1 MAVIAILFCF
11 YYAWIVMADEK
22 TRKIKILDTT
32 LRDGEQAPGCSMNLT
47 EKIEVARRLEKLGV
61 DIIEA
66 GFPISSK
73 GDLEAVKNIAAMIK
87 KSVVAGLC
95 RCLEKDIDAAREALA
110 KAASPRIHV
119 FLATSPVHMQ
129 YKLKMTK
136 EQVLEQAVASVKYAK
151 KFCNDVE
158 FSAEDA
164 FRSDPGFVCKVFGA
178 VLKAGALTVNFPD
191 TVGYAM
197 PDEFGNRIRYVKEH
211 TSGIEKACLSV
222 HCHNDLGLAVAN
234 SIAAVIAGADQ
245 VECSING
252 IGERAGNASL
262 EEFVM
267 GLKTRSD
274 FFSAD
279 TGIDTTQIYPV
290 SRLVA
295 QVTGVKLQPNKAI
308 VGENAFAHEAGIH
321 QHGVLA
327 KRETYEIM
335 TPESIGIPKSSIVLG
350 KHSGRH
356 AFEERLKDLGIA
368 LDAETF
374 EKTFAGF
381 KELADKKKTVGDRD
395 IEALVVD
402 NTVSVP
408 ETWKLDHWA
417 VNTGSALG
425 ASGVIRLQHKDGEYR
440 KLVCMGDGPIDSIF
454 MAINKITN
462 REPELELY
470 EIGAITGGSA
480 SQGEAMVKIAMDGR
494 RWNGRGV
501 STDVIESSIK
511 AYLSAINAMEWE
523 LGRNNHAKN
532 EELE

>member
-1 MAVIAILFCF
+1 MLTDV
-11 YYAWIVMADEK
+11 K
-22 TRKIKILDTT
+22 TRRVKVLDTT
-32 LRDGEQAPGCSMNLT
+32 LRDGEQAPGCSMNMT
-47 EKIEVARRLEKLGV
+47 EKIEVAKRLERLGV

-66 GFPISSK
+66 GFPVSST
-73 GDLEAVKNIAAMIK
+73 GDFESVKTIAGIIR

-95 RCLEKDIDAAREALA
+95 RCLEKDIDAARDALA

-136 EQVLEQAVASVKYAK
+136 EHVLEQAVASVKYAK
-151 KFCNDVE
+151 KFCDDVE

-164 FRSDPGFVCKVFGA
+164 FRSDPGFVCRVFGA
-178 VLKAGALTVNFPD
+178 VIKAGALTVNFPD

-197 PDEFGNRIRYVKEH
+197 PDEFGKRIRYVKEH
-211 TSGIEKACLSV
+211 TSGMEKACLSA

-234 SIAAVIAGADQ
+234 SIAAVAGGADQ
-245 VECSING
+245 VECTVNG

-267 GLKTRSD
+267 GLKIRGD
-274 FFSAD
+274 YFSAD
-279 TGIDTTQIYPV
+279 TGIDTAQIYPV

-308 VGENAFAHEAGIH
+308 VGDNAFAHESGIH

-335 TPESIGIPKSSIVLG
+335 TPESIGIPKNRMVLG

-356 AFEERLKDLGIA
+356 AFEERLKDLGLA
-368 LDAETF
+368 VDSETF
-374 EKTFAGF
+374 EKTFADF
-381 KELADKKKTVGDRD
+381 KELADKKKTVSDRD
-395 IEALVVD
+395 IEALVLD

-425 ASGVIRLQHKDGEYR
+425 ASGVIRLQHKDGKFE

-454 MAINKITN
+454 KAINQITG

-480 SQGEAMVKIAMDGR
+480 SQGETMVKIAMDGR

-523 LGRNNHAKN
+523 LSGDRQ
-532 EELE
+532 